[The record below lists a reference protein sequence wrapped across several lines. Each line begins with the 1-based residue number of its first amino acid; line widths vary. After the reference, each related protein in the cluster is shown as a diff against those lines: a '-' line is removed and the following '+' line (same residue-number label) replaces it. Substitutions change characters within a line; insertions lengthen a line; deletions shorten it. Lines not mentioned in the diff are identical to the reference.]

1 MKVIVQG
8 YFQDNSKTNLYII
21 DYDFESKK
29 YKYSTESY
37 LEVLN
42 IEVELVYEAL
52 SPGYTFIQDNASIHT
67 IKKVKKWFAD
77 RGILYI
83 TDWPPYSLDLNLIEY
98 IQQELKKRVFE
109 MFLEIMKD
117 KSESEYTRQ
126 QLESVL

>member
-8 YFQDNSKTNLYII
+8 YFQDDSKTNLYII

-52 SPGYTFIQDNASIHT
+52 SPGYTFIQDNTSIHT
-67 IKKVKKWFAD
+67 TKKVKKQFTN

-83 TDWPPYSLDLNLIEY
+83 TDQPPYSLDLNPIEY
-98 IQQELKKRVFE
+98 IQ
-109 MFLEIMKD
+109 
-117 KSESEYTRQ
+117 
-126 QLESVL
+126 